1 MVSSGT
7 LCINFHKIYQFFE
20 IRKISVFFSNQIKN
34 QLLQDRFESP
44 ILKPLL
50 FNKIISLRFINIG
63 LITLSI
69 ELLNKKNFLKLPD
82 TPNLKTQYILHQTSP
97 NPYTLVS
104 SEFVIIK
111 LRLFIIYLHYV
122 KQFFVFELGTN
133 RLNHFYKP
141 VKRAH
146 FEKKSLNNNKF
157 CRFPYTQSF
166 LS

>member
-1 MVSSGT
+1 MKLGKSA
-7 LCINFHKIYQFFE
+7 F
-20 IRKISVFFSNQIKN
+20 FFSNQIKN

-82 TPNLKTQYILHQTSP
+82 TPNQKHNKLHQTPPIHTSFFWICYYKASALYYLSP
-97 NPYTLVS
+97 LCKTVFCVWTWYKQAESFLQT
-104 SEFVIIK
+104 SEASA
-111 LRLFIIYLHYV
+111 YW
-122 KQFFVFELGTN
+122 
-133 RLNHFYKP
+133 
-141 VKRAH
+141 
-146 FEKKSLNNNKF
+146 KKSLTNNKF
-157 CRFPYTQSF
+157 FRFPYTQSF